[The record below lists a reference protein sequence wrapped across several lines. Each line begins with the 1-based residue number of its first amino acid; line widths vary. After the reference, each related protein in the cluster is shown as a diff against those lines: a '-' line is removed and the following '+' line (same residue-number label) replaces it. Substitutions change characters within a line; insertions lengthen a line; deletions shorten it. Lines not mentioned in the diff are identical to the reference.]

1 MQNFICMYA
10 ELHMYVCMQ
19 ACLYFIRM
27 GACMYVRMCIYTCV
41 CVYIHVCVYTYMYT
55 HIHTLS
61 HSQAGLC
68 PRIDAQRA
76 GRAAGVLALVQ
87 VCVCVFVCMCVIV
100 I

>member
-1 MQNFICMYA
+1 M
-10 ELHMYVCMQ
+10 H
-19 ACLYFIRM
+19 
-27 GACMYVRMCIYTCV
+27 ACMHVCTSYVLCMHVCTYVYIYMCV
-41 CVYIHVCVYTYMYT
+41 CVYMCVCTCVCIQIFKPTFT
-55 HIHTLS
+55 HTLS

-100 I
+100 